1 MEELKLAEA
10 IIKTKTITKQY
21 GNFAAVD
28 RMDIEVNRGEIYG
41 LVGKNG
47 AGKTTLLKMVSG
59 LMVPTSGELQLFSQ
73 KSQRELDRV
82 RSRTGSIIETPGF
95 FPYLSAEKNLEYYRI
110 QRGITNKNCVKESL
124 QFVGLSDTG
133 KKRFKNFSL
142 GMKQRLGLA
151 LAIMGDPELLILDEP
166 INGLDPMGMAE
177 FREMILKLNHER
189 NTTVLISSH
198 ILGELSQIATTYG
211 FINNGR
217 MVEHI
222 SAGMLE
228 EKCKRSLIIKVS
240 DPNKAADILKNEF
253 SCNNFHILNANEIQI
268 EGFLD
273 TPEILVQAFIKNN
286 VMVSNVNQSGL
297 NLEEYFIELVGGIH
311 NV

>member
-1 MEELKLAEA
+1 
-10 IIKTKTITKQY
+10 
-21 GNFAAVD
+21 
-28 RMDIEVNRGEIYG
+28 
-41 LVGKNG
+41 
-47 AGKTTLLKMVSG
+47 
-59 LMVPTSGELQLFSQ
+59 
-73 KSQRELDRV
+73 
-82 RSRTGSIIETPGF
+82 
-95 FPYLSAEKNLEYYRI
+95 
-110 QRGITNKNCVKESL
+110 
-124 QFVGLSDTG
+124 
-133 KKRFKNFSL
+133 
-142 GMKQRLGLA
+142 MKQRLGLA